1 MESAVPTREHVAG
14 RVDHTASLRVL
25 VEPTLSDEQLIAWVA
40 RGEDRALAELYDRYV
55 RLVFS
60 LALQVLNDRASAEE
74 TVQEVFTKV
83 WRGADEF
90 RPERGK
96 FSSWLIGITHH
107 QCIDGLRRRRVRPV
121 MWSTEDESILELATE
136 DDPVE
141 AAEYAFERARVRKAL
156 SQIPAEQRIVI
167 ELAFFEGLTHY
178 EIAAR
183 CGDPLGTV
191 KTRLRLGMQKLKG
204 LLKE

>member
-1 MESAVPTREHVAG
+1 MGSALLTREHAAG
-14 RVDHTASLRVL
+14 QVDNSASLRV
-25 VEPTLSDEQLIAWVA
+25 VGETAQSDEQLVA
-40 RGEDRALAELYDRYV
+40 LIVRGEDWALAELYDRYV

-60 LALQVLNDRASAEE
+60 LAFQVLNDRASAEE

-83 WRGADEF
+83 WRGAHTF
-90 RPERGK
+90 QSERGK

-107 QCIDGLRRRRVRPV
+107 HCLDALRRRRVRPV
-121 MWSTEDESILELATE
+121 MGSTDDETMPQLAVE

-141 AAEYAFERARVRKAL
+141 AAEYAFERARVRSAL
-156 SQIPAEQRIVI
+156 LQIPDEQRFVI
-167 ELAFFEGLTHY
+167 ELAYFEGLTHY

-191 KTRLRLGMQKLKG
+191 KTRLRLGMQKLKEM
-204 LLKE
+204 LKD

>member
-1 MESAVPTREHVAG
+1 MGTAVLPRERLAG
-14 RVDHTASLRVL
+14 VVDHLARQGTVGQ
-25 VEPTLSDEQLIAWVA
+25 PTLSDEQLVAWVA
-40 RGEDRALAELYDRYV
+40 RGEDWALAELYDRYV

-60 LALQVLNDRASAEE
+60 LAIRVLNDRASAEE

-107 QCIDGLRRRRVRPV
+107 QCIDGLRRRRARPV
-121 MWSTEDESILELATE
+121 AWSTDDESLLELAGE
-136 DDPVE
+136 DDPAE
-141 AAEYAFERARVRKAL
+141 AAEYAFERARVRSAL

-167 ELAFFEGLTHY
+167 ELAFFEGLTHS